1 MVESV
6 SSEPPLRTPLPL
18 FTSPNRVCEVRRLP
32 QHLPPSEMP
41 HLAEDVGFF
50 EAMLPGS
57 PRGNLD
63 PTHSVPYQVA

>member
-1 MVESV
+1 MVSV
-6 SSEPPLRTPLPL
+6 SSEPPLRTRLPL
-18 FTSPNRVCEVRRLP
+18 FTSPRRVCEVRRLP
-32 QHLPPSEMP
+32 QPLPPSNVP
-41 HLAEDVGFF
+41 HLAEDVGF